1 MSGSAGERRSTSQR
15 NGRSDTDDA
24 RPPKKI
30 EMPRIEPPPQVEFDM
45 EGSAGWLKNMDRRKA
60 EFICTIEWSWSPVND
75 RMESYYLQPART
87 HWMLWLKRYDDNW
100 GKWEKPIAIA
110 RCPRKGLDDPKD
122 ATMILLAA
130 ALAEGRRVYDP
141 ALDRFHSITGT
152 GLLSI
157 GELDAVA
164 DAVWGE

>member
-1 MSGSAGERRSTSQR
+1 
-15 NGRSDTDDA
+15 
-24 RPPKKI
+24 
-30 EMPRIEPPPQVEFDM
+30 MPRIDPPPQVEFDM